1 MSVECYMK
9 MCFQTAMRERER
21 LSTPVFSHFYV
32 YKVRFI
38 EAIDIGSM

>member
-1 MSVECYMK
+1 VSVECYMK
-9 MCFQTAMRERER
+9 MRFQTAMRER
-21 LSTPVFSHFYV
+21 LPPPVFSHFYV